1 LSLAR
6 AQHRR
11 PASALH
17 DLSRVRPPDL
27 AGISHEKSRVLDTIN
42 PLISCFSREI
52 QGAVRH
58 QHLWSCRDV
67 WVASAIGDAWEE
79 DASEGGGLGSRLWR
93 GVMLCLPAL
102 LVAFLKLAVS
112 LRFCRS
118 SSVEHAIFSCIPTCL
133 ASWIL
138 RVICFHSFG

>member
-11 PASALH
+11 QASALH

-58 QHLWSCRDV
+58 QHL
-67 WVASAIGDAWEE
+67 
-79 DASEGGGLGSRLWR
+79 
-93 GVMLCLPAL
+93 
-102 LVAFLKLAVS
+102 
-112 LRFCRS
+112 
-118 SSVEHAIFSCIPTCL
+118 
-133 ASWIL
+133 
-138 RVICFHSFG
+138 